1 MKNKRLMVTLIIGIA
16 TLFLAAGIYAGTT
29 VPDVIKMENDYPH
42 KKGIS
47 TFTHK
52 KHVEEYKA
60 GCGECHH
67 DDKGQPLNNLKEG
80 DDVQN
85 CIECHNKPGERPKGK
100 GAPKLSKSEK
110 LQYHAEAIHMNC
122 KDCHKAYNKKNKTK
136 AAPTTCT
143 KCHPKTKKE

>member
-16 TLFLAAGIYAGTT
+16 TLFMAAGLYAGST
-29 VPDVIKMENDYPH
+29 VQDVIKMENDYPH
-42 KKGIS
+42 KKGIV
-47 TFTHK
+47 TLTHK

-60 GCGECHH
+60 TCGECHH
-67 DDKGQPLNNLKEG
+67 DDKAQPLDLKEG
-80 DDVQN
+80 DNVQK
-85 CIECHNKPGERPKGK
+85 CIECHSKPGERPKGK

-110 LQYHAEAIHMNC
+110 LQYHAEAMHANC
-122 KDCHKAYNKKNKTK
+122 KGCHKAYNKKNKTK